1 MEAVPPMPS
10 PLSDALFERAK
21 RLMPGGVNSPV
32 RAFRG
37 VGGTPFFTVRARC
50 CHLYTADDKEL
61 IDYVCT
67 WGPALFGHNNPR
79 IRAAVASALEKGLSF
94 GTPGTHEVVMA
105 EALHAMVPS
114 LEMLRLCNS
123 GTEATMSCVRL
134 ARGFTGRDKII
145 KFSGC
150 YHGHVDALLVKAG
163 SGALTH
169 GHPDSAGIPAATA
182 ADTIV
187 LPFNDLAAVDE
198 AFAKFPGQIAG
209 IILEPYPANVG
220 LILPDPGYLAG
231 LRARCTQA
239 GALLIFDEVMTG
251 FRLAA
256 GGVQEITGIRPDLTA
271 LGKIIGG
278 GLPVGAF
285 GGRRDVMEKLAPLGP
300 VYQAGTLSGNPL
312 AVAAGLAAITLIK
325 EAPPYAALE
334 RTGNHLASALREAA
348 KRKGIPLQVPQTG
361 SMFALFFTE
370 TPVRDYA
377 SALTSDAKLFSKV
390 FHAALDTGVYLPPS
404 AYETCFISTTH
415 DPAAIDRTIA
425 VLTAAIAAL

>member
-1 MEAVPPMPS
+1 MPS
-10 PLSDALFERAK
+10 PLSDALFARAQQHI
-21 RLMPGGVNSPV
+21 PGGVNSPV

-37 VGGTPFFTVRARC
+37 VGGTPFFTVRANGC
-50 CHLYTADDKEL
+50 KLYTADGAEL

-67 WGPALFGHNNPR
+67 WGPALFGHNHPR
-79 IRAAVASALEKGLSF
+79 IRNAVADALARGTSF
-94 GTPGTHEVVMA
+94 GTPGPHEVQMA
-105 EALHAMVPS
+105 EALVALVPS
-114 LEMLRLCNS
+114 LELVRLCNS

-163 SGALTH
+163 SGALTL

-187 LPFNDLAAVDE
+187 LPFNDLAAVDA
-198 AFAKFPGQIAG
+198 AFAAWPGQIAG
-209 IILEPYPANVG
+209 VILEPYPANVG
-220 LILPDPGYLAG
+220 LILPDPGFLAG
-231 LRARCTQA
+231 LRERCTRA
-239 GALLIFDEVMTG
+239 GTVLIFDEVMTG

-256 GGVQEITGIRPDLTA
+256 GGVQEVTGVKPDLTA

-285 GGRRDVMEKLAPLGP
+285 GGRRDIMEKIAPLGP

-312 AVAAGLAAITLIK
+312 AVAAGLAALTLIK
-325 EAPPYAALE
+325 EKPPYAALE
-334 RTGNHLASALREAA
+334 TAGQKIAQALRAAA
-348 KRKGIPLQVPQTG
+348 KKKGLPLQVPQTG
-361 SMFALFFTE
+361 SMFSLFFTN

-377 SALTSDAKLFSKV
+377 SALTSDAGIFKKL
-390 FHAALDTGVYLPPS
+390 FHAALDRGVYLPPS
-404 AYETCFISTTH
+404 NYETCFISTAH
-415 DPAAIDRTIA
+415 DE
-425 VLTAAIAAL
+425 AALDQTIDVLAKALATI